1 MSQGFYG
8 DRFYPAAAGPLSADQ
23 PVSQVPARPQV
34 LAAQGTVQSG
44 ALRATFNPRPNVAW
58 LVRRISVINTKTGQA
73 LVYVGDVQPQNFVC
87 GTRTGQLDEDDTNQ
101 PIFVPEGSPMNVVWS
116 SSLTGIAWCRIEY
129 VEV

>member
-1 MSQGFYG
+1 VSQGFYG
-8 DRFYPAAAGPLSADQ
+8 DRYYAPAAGSQTAEQ

-34 LAAQGTVQSG
+34 LAAQGAVVSG
-44 ALRATFNPRPNVAW
+44 ALRAVFTPAPNRAW

-73 LVYVGDVQPQNFVC
+73 LVYVGEVQPQNFVC

-101 PIFVPEGSPMNVVWS
+101 PIFVPEGSVMNVVWS
-116 SSLTGIAWCRIEY
+116 SSTTGVAWCRIEY